1 MSCSKMRSTRDDDD
15 FLAKF
20 VMDKNNDDDD
30 DDDVET
36 RARICVAMQHPRSSH
51 PALPLQT

>member
-30 DDDVET
+30 DDVET
-36 RARICVAMQHPRSSH
+36 KARICVAMQHRRSSH

>member
-36 RARICVAMQHPRSSH
+36 RARICVAMQHHKSSH